1 MKTDSADSELLR
13 TIGRG
18 SLAALVLNNII
29 GSAIFILP
37 GTIGKELG
45 WMSLPGWVAGA
56 LITVVMMLCFA
67 EVASRF
73 STAGGA
79 YIFVGAAFGS
89 FVGIQIGW
97 LTYFARAVTAALQ
110 ANLFATYLA
119 ELIPWAGT
127 RVGGIAFNTAFIG
140 FLTAVNLRSVKSGA
154 RVSDVMAVV
163 KLTPLFLLGALG
175 VGWVAL
181 GKGTMAASVHPTIEG
196 WLASLLL
203 LVFGYGGYESALI
216 PLSEA
221 RNPRKDA
228 PFALFFGLGLVLVLY
243 LMVQVTVLGTVPDLG
258 STNRPLAAA
267 ARAMLGPAGAVTI
280 SIVALISVSGW
291 LAANLLSAPR
301 LSMAMAHQGDLPRF
315 FGYVHPEHRT
325 PWVSIVVFGALSWV
339 MANLGGL
346 LENLSLS
353 AVSRL
358 FIYGGVCA
366 ALPVLRRKER
376 EGDPTMSP
384 ALFRSPSGPLLAVV
398 AVVVSL
404 VLATRM
410 NLREASMMGASF
422 VLATAYWMVAKRR
435 STRRST

>member
-1 MKTDSADSELLR
+1 MGPELLR

-37 GTIGKELG
+37 GTIGAALG
-45 WMSLPGWVAGA
+45 WLSLPGWVAGA
-56 LITVVMMLCFA
+56 LITVLMMLCFA

-73 STAGGA
+73 SGAGGA
-79 YIFVGAAFGS
+79 YLFVGAAFGP
-89 FVGIQIGW
+89 FVALQIGW

-119 ELIPWAGT
+119 ELLPWAGT
-127 RVGGIAFNTAFIG
+127 PMGGIVFNTAFIG

-175 VGWVAL
+175 VAWVVM
-181 GKGTMAASVHPTIEG
+181 GKGSPTAVSVTPTVSA
-196 WLASLLL
+196 WLGSLLL

-228 PFALFFGLGLVLVLY
+228 PFVLFFGLALVLVLY
-243 LMVQVTVLGTVPDLG
+243 LMVQATVLGTVPDPG

-301 LSMAMAHQGDLPRF
+301 LSMAMAHRGDLPKL
-315 FGYVHPEHRT
+315 FGYVHPIHRT
-325 PWVSIVVFGALSWV
+325 PWVSIIIFGALSWI

-366 ALPVLRRKER
+366 AVPALRRKER
-376 EGDPTMSP
+376 EGDPAVGP
-384 ALFRSPSGPLLAVV
+384 ALFRVRFGTPLAVV
-398 AVVVSL
+398 AIAVSL

-422 VLATAYWMVAKRR
+422 VLATVYWLAARR
-435 STRRST
+435 